1 MEMGPGNLPK
11 SMATSMSVHTK
22 TTKRADTEGT
32 SGLMDA
38 FTKETLPKM
47 SSNFFIY
54 LRHGKGRLIYTDGK

>member
-1 MEMGPGNLPK
+1 
-11 SMATSMSVHTK
+11 
-22 TTKRADTEGT
+22 
-32 SGLMDA
+32 MDA